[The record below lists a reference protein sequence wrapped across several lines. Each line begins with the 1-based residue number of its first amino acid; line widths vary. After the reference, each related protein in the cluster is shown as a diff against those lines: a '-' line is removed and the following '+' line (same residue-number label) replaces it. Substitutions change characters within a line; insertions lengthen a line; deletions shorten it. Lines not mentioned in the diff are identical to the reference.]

1 MCGSGISVPCTS
13 GVTQMLGNIA
23 IAAVRIF
30 LIFAWSTAVAVIAI
44 VVLYKLHLRKAFA
57 IVAYSGL
64 ISFALT
70 VWAYYSIWGYV
81 WLR

>member
-1 MCGSGISVPCTS
+1 
-13 GVTQMLGNIA
+13 MLGNIA

-30 LIFAWSTAVAVIAI
+30 LIFAWSTAVAAIAI
-44 VVLYKLHLRKAFA
+44 VVLYRLRLKKAFA

-64 ISFALT
+64 LSLALA

>member
-1 MCGSGISVPCTS
+1 
-13 GVTQMLGNIA
+13 MLGSID

-30 LIFAWSTAVAVIAI
+30 LFLAWCTAVAAIATI
-44 VVLYKLHLRKAFA
+44 VLYQLRFRTAFA

-64 ISFALT
+64 ISLALT

>member
-1 MCGSGISVPCTS
+1 
-13 GVTQMLGNIA
+13 MLGSIDV
-23 IAAVRIF
+23 AAVRIF
-30 LIFAWSTAVAVIAI
+30 LILAWSTVAAAVAT
-44 VVLYKLHLRKAFA
+44 VVLYKLHLRTAFA

-64 ISFALT
+64 ISLALT

>member
-1 MCGSGISVPCTS
+1 
-13 GVTQMLGNIA
+13 MLGSIA
-23 IAAVRIF
+23 IAAIRIF
-30 LIFAWSTAVAVIAI
+30 LILVWSTAIAAI
-44 VVLYKLHLRKAFA
+44 ATVVLYKLHLRKAFA

-64 ISFALT
+64 ISLALA

>member
-1 MCGSGISVPCTS
+1 
-13 GVTQMLGNIA
+13 MLGNIA

-30 LIFAWSTAVAVIAI
+30 LIFAWGTAVAAIAI
-44 VVLYKLHLRKAFA
+44 VVLYRLRLKTAFA

-64 ISFALT
+64 LSLALA